1 MLLSFSIA
9 SRASHCYCLP
19 KLNDGND
26 KKGIREMMDGLTSGE
41 RVLLCVILGLLA
53 AAGLVQMGKR
63 ANASTYTA
71 PPAAEAS
78 PE

>member
-1 MLLSFSIA
+1 LS
-9 SRASHCYCLP
+9 

-26 KKGIREMMDGLTSGE
+26 RKGIREMMDGLTPGE
-41 RVLLCVILGLLA
+41 RVLLVAILGLLA

-63 ANASTYTA
+63 TEASTYTA
-71 PPAAEAS
+71 PPKTEAS